1 MVYLF
6 YVRFGYCVGGDFC
19 VNIVM
24 FNWFYLKVVYV
35 NCYGVVVVS
44 IIVNFD
50 VYYYFVVYGFECDF
64 SLYFC
69 CWVVV
74 DVGFFV
80 IDFNGYC
87 LWFVKSVIFLDRVVV
102 LFD

>member
-6 YVRFGYCVGGDFC
+6 YVRFGYRVGGDFRA
-19 VNIVM
+19 NIVT
-24 FNWFYLKVVYV
+24 FNRFYLKVVYV
-35 NCYGVVVVS
+35 NRYGVVVVS

-50 VYYYFVVYGFECDF
+50 VYYYFVVYGFERDF
-64 SLYFC
+64 SLYFRRR
-69 CWVVV
+69 VVV

-87 LWFVKSVIFLDRVVV
+87 SRFVKSVIFLDRVVA